1 MPLYKL
7 VKLAVMPP
15 GCLILALLIMALLL
29 WINTKKIKNGSISN
43 RTATKND
50 NITVS
55 NTKPTTE
62 TLSSDTQSNS
72 NTSNSQPS
80 TQSLSWGTKIL
91 YYINKF
97 VATLAVILAGFTF
110 LLSAD
115 AVSQRLLN
123 NLEYSYPS
131 GSQLIISTE
140 DPAAIFVLGGDTAVR
155 CQGALQLYKQTGL
168 DLVVSGY
175 QGEAARM
182 RDYLLAHGVPD
193 YKIIQ
198 EPKATN
204 TKDHLKYMLPI
215 AMEKGYHK
223 IYLVTS
229 AFHMPRSMMIMEQ
242 GFAAQGIKL
251 IPYGCGHQTTPDY
264 DPMPHEWAPNML
276 SLYQGTTALNE
287 YLGMVLLKLLG

>member
-15 GCLILALLIMALLL
+15 GCLFLVLLIMAGLL
-29 WINTKKIKNGSISN
+29 WINAKSLKNSTTSTVGKAMASSYAAQDRPGS
-43 RTATKND
+43 
-50 NITVS
+50 
-55 NTKPTTE
+55 
-62 TLSSDTQSNS
+62 
-72 NTSNSQPS
+72 S
-80 TQSLSWGTKIL
+80 TQSPSWSARIL
-91 YYINKF
+91 YYINKL
-97 VATLAVILAGFTF
+97 VATLALLLAGFTF

-123 NLEYSYPS
+123 NLEYRYPS

-140 DPAAIFVLGGDTAVR
+140 EPAAKENDNTSSKFTSAAAIFVLGGDTAVR

-264 DPMPHEWAPNML
+264 EPMPHEWAPNML